1 VPRKPKIEEE
11 DEGPDKGWLESWA
24 DAMTLLM
31 AFFIMLFAFALV
43 DETKFFDFKVGMV
56 TALGVSDPITEQGD
70 SILESGN
77 GIALEVGLSTVPSVE
92 IRNQVTQGEGEL
104 EAVGEVTTDNVEDV
118 RDLLAAKFIENGA
131 ADFVS
136 VDIDE
141 RGVVVRYD
149 GRVLFESGSAEL
161 GDDSDVVLAA
171 TADVLQLID
180 NPVDIEGHTDDIP
193 TGSRWISNWELSG
206 ARASAVVRWMTEFGS
221 IPPRRLAAVG
231 MAETRPL
238 VPNDSDENRQENRRV
253 EVVIRVAGLLESE
266 VDVIDP
272 IGDPIPSPIIDE
284 SVGLGTA
291 VPAEDDSDLDAA
303 DPPQEPVTTPEE
315 PVSEDDPPTGE
326 DFGLVPDALVGVEAG
341 TNNRPDNT
349 NDQE

>member
-1 VPRKPKIEEE
+1 VPRKPKVEEE

-118 RDLLAAKFIENGA
+118 RDLLAAKFIENGSA
-131 ADFVS
+131 EFVS

-180 NPVDIEGHTDDIP
+180 NPVDIEGHTDDVP

-206 ARASAVVRWMTEFGS
+206 ARASAVVRWMTEFGA

-231 MAETRPL
+231 MGETRPL
-238 VPNDSDENRQENRRV
+238 VPNDSDENRRENRRV

-272 IGDPIPSPIIDE
+272 IGDPIPSPIID
-284 SVGLGTA
+284 
-291 VPAEDDSDLDAA
+291 DSISLDAA
-303 DPPQEPVTTPEE
+303 APAAPVEEENPSDAESPSEEVISTDEPTF
-315 PVSEDDPPTGE
+315 GE
-326 DFGLVPDALVGVEAG
+326 GLGLVPDALAGFEAG
-341 TNNRPDNT
+341 TTNRPDT
-349 NDQE
+349 TSDQE

>member
-1 VPRKPKIEEE
+1 MPRKPRVIEE
-11 DEGPDKGWLESWA
+11 DEGPDKSWLESWA

-43 DETKFFDFKVGMV
+43 DETKFYDFKVGMV
-56 TALGVSDPITEQGD
+56 TAIGVSDPITEQGD

-77 GIALEVGLSTVPSVE
+77 GIALEVGLSTVPSME

-131 ADFVS
+131 AEFVS

-161 GDDSDVVLAA
+161 GVDSEVVLAA

-180 NPVDIEGHTDDIP
+180 NPVDIEGHTDDVP
-193 TGSRWISNWELSG
+193 TGGRWISNWELSG
-206 ARASAVVRWMTEFGS
+206 ARASSVVRWMIDFGS
-221 IPPRRLAAVG
+221 VPPRRLAAVG
-231 MAETRPL
+231 MGETRPL
-238 VPNDSDENRQENRRV
+238 VPNDSDENRRENRRV
-253 EVVIRVAGLLESE
+253 EVVIRVSGLLESE

-291 VPAEDDSDLDAA
+291 VAAEDDSDLGGA

-315 PVSEDDPPTGE
+315 PVSADDPPTGD
-326 DFGLVPDALVGVEAG
+326 DFGLVPDAFVGVEAG